1 VTHSGIRRILTL
13 IWIAGASAAL
23 YVYFFHRE
31 TLEDLLARASTSSVA
46 AAAGLYLA
54 LGCLRGFTLVPA
66 TSLVLL
72 GIVFF
77 EPWPLYL
84 LTLVGILA
92 SSACVY
98 YFAEALHLDELLRQ
112 KHEKR
117 LVGLHLALQRYGLP
131 VVIGWSFFPLAPT
144 DLICYVAGVVRMP
157 IGKLLLGVAIGEG
170 TICAIY
176 IFLGDSL
183 LRMLNLR

>member
-1 VTHSGIRRILTL
+1 MTHTRLRRILT
-13 IWIAGASAAL
+13 IAWVAGASAAL
-23 YVYFFHRE
+23 FVYFFHRE
-31 TLEDLLARASTSSVA
+31 AIEDLLAGASTSSFA
-46 AAAGLYLA
+46 AAAAIYLV

-77 EPWPLYL
+77 APWPLYL

-98 YFAEALHLDELLRQ
+98 YFAEALHIDELLRE

-117 LVGLHLALQRYGLP
+117 LVGLHHALHRYGLP
-131 VVIGWSFFPLAPT
+131 VIIGWSFFPLAPT
-144 DLICYVAGVVRMP
+144 DLICYVAGVVRIP

-183 LRMLNLR
+183 LRVLNLR